1 MICLPF
7 SLFMHD
13 EYIILPFSMDTTA
26 VSGPSVQFKQ
36 NDTPHP
42 EHLTAE
48 LFKKHKKLLQK
59 KVAFVEEERNM
70 WEHSKAILAQNIDDE
85 ENLKQSRQ
93 ACKEISKQLHRNAKN
108 LQLVEMR
115 FRTVSE
121 LIKTTMDTV
130 QVTSN
135 VNNFNVETLTSRF
148 QALKIRAENDWKSL
162 QEKLERI
169 AGIDNALFELQ
180 SSLNHL
186 LRHRSLEERTERL
199 RKMRDDIEKLLRME
213 QEELLNHVTLLKS
226 NLEIKNSANKKLKQ
240 QSREVEAEL
249 ENILSTDIEN
259 LDGIMIEE
267 KELQQQLHQCSQECD
282 EAVIELSNLNEENG
296 KIVNKERLL
305 DEKIIVLKT
314 ELENLTTLKRD
325 DPEIISLQYKSIR
338 ENLQVKIS
346 EKVSTLQDEAKQ
358 VQTELNSGENEHAS
372 LMIFLGDEQHDWSK
386 EIEAA
391 IVTGRHLEEM
401 ITTERQASAALRN
414 KRMELDIE
422 CNRLEMETNALRESN
437 KAEMMQYE
445 IEINN
450 LQKYLEKLIAKEKE
464 EKKRYEM
471 IRSQAATI
479 RSEKHAYSQDGEAK
493 VHSLWYSEV
502 CNPDTTN
509 FGEPSSDDFNR
520 DAVSWLTTT
529 DNMTSVL
536 FDKASFG
543 GGVLVRKFGDEF
555 AVDSEGTGKI
565 PSDIHISRMDK
576 ADSSAVKVVK
586 ADANLGEYYP
596 LPPSAFGSPLS
607 GNDSREVTT
616 DCEISGSE
624 FDQSIWSDFSSV
636 VK

>member
-1 MICLPF
+1 
-7 SLFMHD
+7 
-13 EYIILPFSMDTTA
+13 
-26 VSGPSVQFKQ
+26 
-36 NDTPHP
+36 
-42 EHLTAE
+42 
-48 LFKKHKKLLQK
+48 
-59 KVAFVEEERNM
+59 
-70 WEHSKAILAQNIDDE
+70 
-85 ENLKQSRQ
+85 
-93 ACKEISKQLHRNAKN
+93 
-108 LQLVEMR
+108 
-115 FRTVSE
+115 
-121 LIKTTMDTV
+121 MDTV

-135 VNNFNVETLTSRF
+135 VSNFNVETLTSRF

-162 QEKLERI
+162 QEKCIFHMFMFFRI

-358 VQTELNSGENEHAS
+358 VQTELNSGENEHDS

-391 IVTGRHLEEM
+391 I
-401 ITTERQASAALRN
+401 
-414 KRMELDIE
+414 

-636 VK
+636 LLIGNPFSSPLEYTSFTKT

>member
-1 MICLPF
+1 
-7 SLFMHD
+7 
-13 EYIILPFSMDTTA
+13 MDTTA

-391 IVTGRHLEEM
+391 I
-401 ITTERQASAALRN
+401 
-414 KRMELDIE
+414 